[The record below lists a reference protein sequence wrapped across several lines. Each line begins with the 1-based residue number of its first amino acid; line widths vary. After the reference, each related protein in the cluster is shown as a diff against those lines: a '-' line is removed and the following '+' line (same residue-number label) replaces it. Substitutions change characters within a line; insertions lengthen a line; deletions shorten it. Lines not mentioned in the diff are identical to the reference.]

1 MPATRAVLLDVLG
14 TLVRMEP
21 PAPLLRAELAR
32 RGVET
37 DLATAEAAFAAEIG
51 YYLEHHLEGRDATSL
66 AELRDRCAA
75 VLHEALGVPE
85 LPVSEAR
92 EAMLASI
99 RFEPY
104 PDAAPALSE
113 MRGRGVRLVA
123 ASNWD
128 CSLPE
133 VLERAGIHGLLDGVV
148 SSAAAGAPKPEAAVF
163 TAALEIAGCRP
174 DEALHAGDSPEKD
187 VAGARAAG
195 LRAVLVR
202 RDASA
207 AHAPR
212 GVSVVTSLA
221 ALPALL

>member
-21 PAPLLRAELAR
+21 PAPLLREELAR
-32 RGVET
+32 RGAEI
-37 DLATAEAAFAAEIG
+37 DLASAEAGFAAEIG
-51 YYLEHHLEGRDATSL
+51 YYIEHHLEGRDGRSL
-66 AELRDRCAA
+66 AGLRDRCAA
-75 VLHEALGVPE
+75 VLHDALGRPDTPIGEV
-85 LPVSEAR
+85 R

-104 PDAAPALSE
+104 PDVAPALSE
-113 MRGRGVRLVA
+113 MRARGVRLVA

-133 VLERAGIHGLLDGVV
+133 VLERAGIRGLLDGAVC
-148 SSAAAGAPKPEAAVF
+148 SAGAGAPKPEAAVF
-163 TAALEIAGCRP
+163 EAALELAARRP
-174 DEALHAGDSPEKD
+174 GEALHAGDSPEKD

-195 LRAVLVR
+195 LRAVLVHR
-202 RDASA
+202 ESSA
-207 AHAPR
+207 AHAPP
-212 GVSVVTSLA
+212 GVPVVTSLA